1 MPGEEQRKDLPRL
14 WRALD
19 NRDYRRFFIGQGV
32 SAIGTWTQN
41 IAMSWLVFQ
50 LTGSGWMLGII
61 AFLSQIPNFFLSPVA
76 GVLVDRWPK
85 RRVLLTT
92 QALSLLQA
100 GVLTAL
106 TLTGLLATWHIL
118 ALSLL
123 LGCIN
128 AFDVPARHAITAELV
143 ANKDDKTNAIALNS
157 ISYNIARFA
166 GPSLAGLL
174 IPLVGEGLC
183 FLLNTAG
190 YLLALLSL
198 WSLRP
203 RVPTSPRQR
212 ESFIESFKQ
221 GYEYTFGQ
229 FPLKLVLGLLAVVS
243 LMGTP
248 YIVLLPMYVVQ
259 NLHAG
264 ADRLGLLMAMSGL
277 GSLAGAIFLAA
288 RAEFQGLEKLLA
300 AAAALIG
307 LGMALLAYTDAV
319 HSALAAMFLLGL
331 GLIFAVVGSSTLLQC
346 MVDDALR
353 ARVMSFYTMTFM
365 GIGPVGSLLAGGLAQ
380 SVGTTYTL
388 LAGGLACLCGAAY
401 FFAHLSAFR
410 VQACPI
416 YVNSGNLDSVEQ
428 CKFR

>member
-1 MPGEEQRKDLPRL
+1 MSVGQQKKDLSRL
-14 WRALD
+14 WRALG
-19 NRDYRRFFIGQGV
+19 NRNYRRFFCGQGV
-32 SAIGTWTQN
+32 SAIGTWAQN

-76 GVLVDRWPK
+76 GVLVDRWVK
-85 RRVLLTT
+85 RKVLLTT
-92 QALSLLQA
+92 QSLSFIQA
-100 GVLTAL
+100 GILTIL
-106 TLTGLLATWHIL
+106 TFSQLLETWHL
-118 ALSLL
+118 FVLSLL

-143 ANKDDKTNAIALNS
+143 DNKEDKTNAIALNS
-157 ISYNIARFA
+157 ISYNIARFI
-166 GPSLAGLL
+166 GPSVAGAL
-174 IPLVGEGLC
+174 IPLVGEGMC
-183 FLLNTAG
+183 FLLNTFG
-190 YLLALLSL
+190 YFLAVLSLLSL
-198 WSLRP
+198 HP
-203 RVPTSPRQR
+203 RILASSRQQ
-212 ESFIESFKQ
+212 ESFFACFRQ
-221 GYEYTFGQ
+221 GYQYTFGQ
-229 FPLKLVLGLLAVVS
+229 FPLKLVLILLGIVS

-259 NLHAG
+259 NLHSG
-264 ADRLGLLMAMSGL
+264 AEQLGLLMAVSGL
-277 GSLAGAIFLAA
+277 GSLVGAVFLAA
-288 RAEFQGLEKLLA
+288 RTTFQGLEKLLSIA
-300 AAAALIG
+300 ASLIG
-307 LGMALLAYTDAV
+307 LGLMLLAFTNAV
-319 HSALAAMFLLGL
+319 YVSLIAMFVIGL
-331 GLIFAVVGSSTLLQC
+331 GLIFAIVGSSTLLQC
-346 MVDDALR
+346 MVDDSLR

-380 SVGTTYTL
+380 SAGTTYTL